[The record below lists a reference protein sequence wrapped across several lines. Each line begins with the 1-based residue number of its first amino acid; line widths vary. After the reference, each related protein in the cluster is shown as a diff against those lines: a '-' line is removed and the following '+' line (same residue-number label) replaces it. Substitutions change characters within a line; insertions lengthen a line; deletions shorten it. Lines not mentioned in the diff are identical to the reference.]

1 MIHIDP
7 TDEEE
12 MEFWE
17 ENKKNIAL
25 IAKNNFDAD
34 KVLDLV
40 CQNFT
45 CSSPVTDPRSL
56 EALLSQKPSSGE

>member
-1 MIHIDP
+1 MVHIDP

-17 ENKKNIAL
+17 QTNGNTAL
-25 IAKNNFDAD
+25 MAKNNFDAN
-34 KVLDLV
+34 KVVALV

-45 CSSPVTDPRSL
+45 CKPPLDDPKSL
-56 EALLSQKPSSGE
+56 EGLLSQ